1 MKKVLVVVG
10 SARKGRVAD
19 KVAALASSD
28 LSARKGIA
36 VEIVDLAELGLPFF
50 DDEYPPSSPDY
61 KIENDAVQEWSD
73 LVNGSDAVVLV
84 TPEYNHNL
92 SAIEKNAIDSLFVEW
107 NEKPV
112 AVVSYGW
119 SGGSNALAAVRELAP
134 VIKLDLKSA
143 AELYFMKD
151 LQPDGLVIEGGE
163 AVSKITTALDAIGSL

>member
-1 MKKVLVVVG
+1 M
-10 SARKGRVAD
+10 
-19 KVAALASSD
+19 
-28 LSARKGIA
+28 
-36 VEIVDLAELGLPFF
+36 
-50 DDEYPPSSPDY
+50 
-61 KIENDAVQEWSD
+61 
-73 LVNGSDAVVLV
+73 
-84 TPEYNHNL
+84 
-92 SAIEKNAIDSLFVEW
+92 FVEW